1 MTGALL
7 LQVLAAVG
15 GLAGVSAFVNL
26 LISRRKIA
34 AESDDIIQTTTD
46 RVIKNLNDDN
56 STLRTENKE
65 IKAEVTGLRVTI
77 GQLYDIIGAL
87 EAEGMEN
94 RRATIRLINWSRIAF
109 ERMIENNIPIDQPPN
124 MEHLKP
130 TTNKVDNP

>member
-56 STLRTENKE
+56 GTLRAE
-65 IKAEVTGLRVTI
+65 IKGAKQEVAELRLTI
-77 GQLYDIIGAL
+77 GQLYDIIGGL

-109 ERMIENNIPIDQPPN
+109 EKMLENNIPIDAPPS

-130 TTNKVDNP
+130 TITKKD